1 MMRLLG
7 AILLL
12 ASVLPAAA
20 QDDKPRPEDRAAI
33 DACLNSHHD
42 DDRERC
48 ITAVF
53 KPCTE
58 APQGPN
64 DDVPHNSTAGQVECF
79 IREMAVWDEKMDA
92 SLKELLSGALGKIVL
107 DRPDGN
113 ARKKV
118 PGADIINDMQK
129 TWEDSLVKICD
140 TESMFYD
147 GGTIVH
153 IIVGHCALRETGRHV
168 IWLLDLIND
177 TDR

>member
-12 ASVLPAAA
+12 ASLLPAAA
-20 QDDKPRPEDRAAI
+20 QADKPRPEDRAAI

-42 DDRERC
+42 DRERC

-53 KPCTE
+53 KRCTE

-64 DDVPHNSTAGQVECF
+64 DEVPHDSTAGQVECF
-79 IREMAVWDEKMDA
+79 NREMAVWDEKMDA
-92 SLKELLSGALGKIVL
+92 SLKKLRSGALGKIVL
-107 DRPDGN
+107 ERPDGN

-118 PGADIINDMQK
+118 VGTAIINDMQK
-129 TWEDSLVKICD
+129 TWLDSVDKICD

-153 IIVGHCALRETGRHV
+153 IMVGHCELRETGRHV

-177 TDR
+177 TSDR